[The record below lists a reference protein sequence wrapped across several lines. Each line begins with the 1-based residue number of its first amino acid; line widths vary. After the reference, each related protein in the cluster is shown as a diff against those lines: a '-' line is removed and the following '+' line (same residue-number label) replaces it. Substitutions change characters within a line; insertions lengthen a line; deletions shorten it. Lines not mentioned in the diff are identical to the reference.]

1 LKDVSQTIAYFV
13 SSHGFGHATRSVAI
27 INEIHSENKE
37 FKFIIVSNL
46 PDLFWTNN
54 LQASV
59 DFKNYQVRT
68 DIGFVQTDSF
78 HFDLDETVSLLHKY
92 LEDPT
97 NGLKNLFDFLLKSE
111 TCHVI
116 CDISPIGIEVAKLLK
131 VKCTLVENF
140 TWDWIYQPLIKK
152 NQKLYSIS
160 QRFKNIYDSVD
171 LRIQVKPFCELHP
184 DGVQIEPI
192 HRPFK
197 QPPRVIKA
205 QLGLEKEQ
213 DFVLVSTGGI
223 AYQYKCLNT
232 LKDSK
237 QNFVICGD
245 FPKMETNRNVV
256 LLPMNSPFHFPDL
269 VRASTQVV
277 GKVGYGTVI
286 ECWAANKKLHGIF
299 RDDFR
304 ESEVLKKFIMT
315 EGFGSEITLDQFNS
329 GDWINDLDQT
339 NLWVKKSKTNG
350 NRIAAQE
357 IMEQISSGFGLPL
370 NKEETKLE

>member
-1 LKDVSQTIAYFV
+1 MKDVSQTIAYFV

-27 INEIHSENKE
+27 INEIHSRNKK

-54 LQASV
+54 LPASV
-59 DFKNYQVRT
+59 DFKNYQIRT
-68 DIGFVQTDSF
+68 DIGLVQTDSF
-78 HFDLDETVSLLHKY
+78 HFDLDETVSLLEKY

-97 NGLKNLFDFLLKSE
+97 NGLKNLFDILLKNE
-111 TCHVI
+111 ICHVI
-116 CDISPIGIEVAKLLK
+116 CDISPMGIQIAKLLQ

-140 TWDWIYQPLIKK
+140 TWDWIYEPLIKK
-152 NQKLYSIS
+152 NKKLYTLS
-160 QRFKNIYDSVD
+160 QRLKSIYDSVD
-171 LRIQVKPFCELHP
+171 LRIQVKPFCEFHP

-197 QPPRVIKA
+197 KPPRVIKA
-205 QLGLEKEQ
+205 QLGLDEGQE
-213 DFVLVSTGGI
+213 FVLVSTGGI

-232 LKDSK
+232 LKNSE
-237 QNFVICGD
+237 QNFVICGH
-245 FPKMETNRNVV
+245 FPKIETNRNLVF
-256 LLPMNSPFHFPDL
+256 LPMNSSFHFPDL
-269 VRASTQVV
+269 VRASDQVV
-277 GKVGYGTVI
+277 GKVGYGTMI

-304 ESEVLKKFIMT
+304 ESEVLKEFIIA

>member
-1 LKDVSQTIAYFV
+1 MKDEPQTIAYFV

-27 INEIHSENKE
+27 INEIHSGNKK

-46 PDLFWTNN
+46 PDLFWINN

-59 DFKNYQVRT
+59 DFKNYQIRT
-68 DIGFVQTDSF
+68 DIGLVQSDSF
-78 HFDLDETVSLLHKY
+78 HFDLDETVSLLEKY

-97 NGLKNLFDFLLKSE
+97 KGLKNLLDFLLQNE
-111 TCHVI
+111 TCHVV
-116 CDISPIGIEVAKLLK
+116 CDVSPIGIQAAKLLQ

-140 TWDWIYQPLIKK
+140 TWDWIYEPLIKK
-152 NQKLYSIS
+152 NKKLYAISQKL
-160 QRFKNIYDSVD
+160 KNTYDSVD

-184 DGVQIEPI
+184 DGVQVEPI

-205 QLGLEKEQ
+205 QLGLEEGQ

-232 LKDSK
+232 LKKSE
-237 QNFVICGD
+237 QNFVICGH
-245 FPKMETNRNVV
+245 FPKMEKNRNVV
-256 LLPMNSPFHFPDL
+256 LLPMNSSFHFPDL
-269 VRASTQVV
+269 IRASNQVV
-277 GKVGYGTVI
+277 GKVGYGTTI

-304 ESEVLKKFIMT
+304 ESEVLKEFIIA

-339 NLWVKKSKTNG
+339 ELLVTKSKTNG
-350 NRIAAQE
+350 NQIAAQE
-357 IMEQISSGFGLPL
+357 ITEQISLGLGMPS
-370 NKEETKLE
+370 NKEEPKFE